1 MSQDDFGAA
10 LIASS
15 PLFSPSSADAF
26 SRPDV
31 TFPLMQLYGVVGS
44 FLAARAVGRTTLAD
58 LILTERASPQRV
70 ARLFTLSAS
79 KDSGRDLA
87 FILLSG
93 AFARCR
99 ARPDSWLDA
108 AEHEL
113 ARAALARQLDDNL
126 DKVISELAGQAV
138 DTVARRWDEIE
149 MLATDILAASIFRK
163 RVDRRDPK
171 NCRFAQKG
179 AFATRS

>member
-1 MSQDDFGAA
+1 
-10 LIASS
+10 
-15 PLFSPSSADAF
+15 
-26 SRPDV
+26 
-31 TFPLMQLYGVVGS
+31 MQG
-44 FLAARAVGRTTLAD
+44 TT
-58 LILTERASPQRV
+58 
-70 ARLFTLSAS
+70 
-79 KDSGRDLA
+79 
-87 FILLSG
+87 
-93 AFARCR
+93 
-99 ARPDSWLDA
+99 DSWLDA

>member
-1 MSQDDFGAA
+1 
-10 LIASS
+10 
-15 PLFSPSSADAF
+15 
-26 SRPDV
+26 
-31 TFPLMQLYGVVGS
+31 MQLYGVVGS

-99 ARPDSWLDA
+99 ARLIPGWTLQSMNWRVPRW
-108 AEHEL
+108 H
-113 ARAALARQLDDNL
+113 DNSMTIWT
-126 DKVISELAGQAV
+126 K
-138 DTVARRWDEIE
+138 
-149 MLATDILAASIFRK
+149 
-163 RVDRRDPK
+163 
-171 NCRFAQKG
+171 
-179 AFATRS
+179 